1 MAGTTPIA
9 SGAWYHAAVT
19 YDGTTWRL
27 YLNGALETQLVVG
40 SFTPEFNSIQHA
52 AIGTALGSGGTVPSG
67 QTAGAFAGAMD
78 EVRIWSVARS
88 AADIQASM
96 GGPISGPAAG
106 LLGRWSLNEASGT
119 TAADTSGRGM
129 NGTHVNGPVPVPG
142 SGYTHVPAAP
152 GAYGLRLTGTT
163 AANDHVTF
171 GAAPGLGA
179 STFTLETWF
188 RREAAGVAANTGTG
202 GVDAIPL
209 VTKGRGEAE
218 GSNVD
223 MNYFLG
229 IRTSD
234 GVLVADFEEGPR
246 RIARAEPPDRG
257 HDGDPEQRLV
267 SRRGHLRR
275 DDAAPLPERRA
286 RVVAGRG
293 RAPRAD
299 SIQHAALGT
308 ALNSTGVAQG
318 FFAGTLDE
326 ARIWNVARSAA
337 QILSGKDPEITGTAT
352 GLLGRWGLNTP
363 GQVLDSSGNN
373 RTGTVVGSGWSFVT
387 PGAPFGGGAANVGA
401 RGERGCGPGGRP
413 SGNRGTE
420 RHGHR

>member
-1 MAGTTPIA
+1 
-9 SGAWYHAAVT
+9 
-19 YDGTTWRL
+19 
-27 YLNGALETQLVVG
+27 
-40 SFTPEFNSIQHA
+40 
-52 AIGTALGSGGTVPSG
+52 
-67 QTAGAFAGAMD
+67 
-78 EVRIWSVARS
+78 
-88 AADIQASM
+88 
-96 GGPISGPAAG
+96 
-106 LLGRWSLNEASGT
+106 
-119 TAADTSGRGM
+119 M

-218 GSNVD
+218 GTNVD

-234 GVLVADFEEGPR
+234 GVLVADFEEGPGVSPGLNHP
-246 RIARAEPPDRG
+246 IAGTTAIQNNVWYHG
-257 HDGDPEQRLV
+257 AVTYDGTTLRLYLNGALESSLVV
-267 SRRGHLRR
+267 S
-275 DDAAPLPERRA
+275 
-286 RVVAGRG
+286 

-337 QILSGKDPEITGTAT
+337 QILSGKDQEITGTAT

-373 RTGTVVGSGWSFVT
+373 RTGTVVGSGSSFVT
-387 PGAPFGGGAANVGA
+387 PGAPLRRRRGQRRAG
-401 RGERGCGPGGRP
+401 GERGCGPGGRP

-420 RHGHR
+420 RHGHRRRPAGGPDDAVEQGQRTRDGDVRQRGLAQHVGQLLGGGDLRAAADRE